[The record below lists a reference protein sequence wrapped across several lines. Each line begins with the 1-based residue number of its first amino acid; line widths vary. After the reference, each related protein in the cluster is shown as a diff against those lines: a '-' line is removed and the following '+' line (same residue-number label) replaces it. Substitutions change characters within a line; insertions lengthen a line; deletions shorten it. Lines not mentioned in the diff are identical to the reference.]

1 MVPGL
6 DADVLH
12 CQRQTRLV
20 AENGLMLRPVILE
33 NPVNV
38 LLLGAEDQI
47 RQENH
52 DFQKALHHVPAPQ
65 GEAGEK
71 VKDPA
76 GKQRGQHQKEKNGHP
91 HAQQHGEGH
100 DSFFQLFAAEVP
112 FQPLFKFGGLAF
124 FLLRV
129 KVRGVHQGLHAA
141 DHRRQKIYGTPD
153 QGNAQNGVT
162 VLDEL
167 QLLHLFHQLTVLV
180 PDHDGLL
187 FRPAHQ
193 NAFDQRLSA
202 DTGAEGAAGM
212 FRHRLVP
219 FCFAVSV
226 YHTVV

>member
-12 CQRQTRLV
+12 CQRQTCLV
-20 AENGLMLRPVILE
+20 AENGLMLRPMILE
-33 NPVNV
+33 HPVNV

-47 RQENH
+47 RQKDR

-65 GEAGEK
+65 GKAGEK

-76 GKQRGQHQKEKNGHP
+76 GKQRRQHQKEENGHS
-91 HAQQHGEGH
+91 HAQQHGQTH
-100 DSFFQLFAAEVP
+100 DSLFQLFAAEVF

-141 DHRRQKIYGTPD
+141 DHRRQKIYGAPD

-212 FRHRLVP
+212 FRHR
-219 FCFAVSV
+219 
-226 YHTVV
+226 